1 MRAFIFAENR
11 NSLTELCAGAA
22 KLWESIEA
30 VAVGRPDDIIGY
42 ADTIWTIREESGAQL
57 EDYTESLI
65 ALVEREKPDVVVTDT
80 SRRCA
85 LISARVAAALGTS
98 VISEPF
104 AIEKDFRTER
114 LVYGGAAVLSEKPR
128 GDIAVIKTN
137 ASAFGD
143 AEKPELDSAVREAE
157 FVEPA
162 WRIKVLERVE
172 KPETSV
178 RLDKAKRVIAVG
190 RGIAEEKDLD
200 AVRELAALIGAEV
213 GCTRPVAE
221 GEGWMPKENYIGVSG
236 VMLNADLYI
245 GMGVSGQIQ
254 HTVGANGSKVFIA
267 INKDESAPIFKQADY
282 GIVADL
288 YKILPAL
295 ISHMKGE

>member
-1 MRAFIFAENR
+1 MRAFIFAENK

-22 KLWESIEA
+22 KLWESVEA
-30 VAVGRPDDIIGY
+30 VVVGRADDIMGC
-42 ADTIWTIREESGAQL
+42 ANVIWTIKEDSGAQL
-57 EDYTESLI
+57 ETYAESLI

-104 AIEKDFRTER
+104 SIAKDCRTER
-114 LVYGGAAVLSEKPR
+114 LVYGGAAVLSEKPL
-128 GDIAVIKTN
+128 GDIAVIKAN

-143 AEKPELDSAVREAE
+143 AERPELDSVVREAE

-190 RGIAEEKDLD
+190 RGVAEEKDLD
-200 AVRELAALIGAEV
+200 TVRELASLIGAEV

-236 VMLNADLYI
+236 VMLNADVYI
-245 GMGVSGQIQ
+245 GIGVSGQIQ

-267 INKDESAPIFKQADY
+267 INKDENAPIFKQADY

-288 YKILPAL
+288 YKVLPAL
-295 ISHMKGE
+295 IGYMKGE